1 MKNILVTG
9 SNGQLGNELR
19 NISSHYPGFNMI
31 FTDLPELDIT
41 EQAAMDTFILSNAI
55 DFLINCAA
63 YTAVD
68 KAESEPEQAILIN
81 ATAVGVLAQLAARHN
96 FALVHISTDY
106 IFSGRQYKP
115 YLETDSSDPETVY
128 GKSKLAGEE
137 SVLQSGANALII
149 RTSWLYSAYGHNFTK
164 TILRLAKEKD
174 EIRVVY
180 DQVGTPTHAADLAK
194 AILDIINRNNI
205 RGQSIYNYSNEGVC
219 SWYDFANAIIELN
232 GLKCKVVPVRSK
244 DYPTPAPR
252 PPYSVLD
259 KARIKKDFGIQI
271 PWWKESLNVCLQRLR
286 KEQI

>member
-19 NISSHYPGFNMI
+19 NLSGHYPGFNMI
-31 FTDLPELDIT
+31 FTDLPELDISDRI
-41 EQAAMDTFILSNAI
+41 ECESLIRKHNI

-68 KAESEPEQAILIN
+68 KAESEP
-81 ATAVGVLAQLAARHN
+81 GLADKLNSEAPAMLAELAAKYN

-106 IFSGRQYKP
+106 VFSGRHHKP
-115 YLETDSSDPETVY
+115 YLETDNPDPEAVY

-137 SVLQSGANALII
+137 AILQSDAKALII
-149 RTSWLYSAYGHNFTK
+149 RTSWLYSAYGHNFAK
-164 TILRLAKEKD
+164 TILRLAKEKQ
-174 EIRVVY
+174 EIRVVF
-180 DQVGTPTHAADLAK
+180 DQVGTPTYAADLAK
-194 AILDIINRNNI
+194 AILDIVNRNNI

-219 SWYDFANAIIELN
+219 SWYDFAISIIELS
-232 GLKCKVVPVRSK
+232 GSDCEVIPIRSE

-252 PPYSVLD
+252 PSYSVLD
-259 KARIKKDFGIQI
+259 KSKIKQDFQIRI
-271 PWWKESLNVCLQRLR
+271 PWWKESLNVCLQELM